1 MSEINRINL
10 AMHDGNTNVTYDA
23 GLTPEIKI
31 FWSDRLIDLVEPKLV
46 HSQFAQKH
54 PIPSGTGKTIE
65 FRKWSSLPKML
76 TPLTEGVTPDGQ
88 KMRMSV
94 ITAHIDQ
101 YGGYVETSDILQL
114 TAIDNISSQA
124 IEQIARQAHRS
135 IDTLDRDVMC
145 AGTNVIYANG
155 KSARASL
162 SGADTLKVDDIKRAV
177 RQLKVMNAEPVDSDY
192 VAIIHPDVTYDLTND
207 PEWKY
212 PHMYVDTENM
222 YSGEIG
228 RIAGVRFV
236 ETTEA
241 KKFTVSDD
249 FPAGDSAKVD
259 KYDANTLTITL
270 KGALTVAQA
279 NALHGRMV
287 QIGTTTGNF
296 AFVRTAYCDGPVGII
311 ELINAPLLAVPANG
325 NTISDASVGAVEAS
339 DSKGR
344 DVYATLVLGANA
356 YGTTEISGGG
366 LEFIAKQLGS
376 AGTADPL
383 NQRATQG
390 WKCTRATKILVEE
403 YMVRIESCSTFNDH
417 IAN

>member
-1 MSEINRINL
+1 MTEINRINL
-10 AMHDGNTNVTYDA
+10 AMFDGNTNVTHDA

-88 KMRMSV
+88 KMSMSV

-114 TAIDNISSQA
+114 TAIDNINSQA

-145 AGTNVIYANG
+145 AGTNVIYAGG

-162 SGADTLKVDDIKRAV
+162 DGTCTLKVDDIKRAV
-177 RQLKVMNAEPVDSDY
+177 RQLKVMNAEPYDSDY

-212 PHMYVDTENM
+212 PHQYVDTGEI

-241 KKFTVSDD
+241 KKFVVDTN
-249 FPAGDSAKVD
+249 FPSTAKVAS
-259 KYDANTLTITL
+259 YDETTLTITL
-270 KGALTVAQA
+270 QAALTREQA
-279 NALHGRMV
+279 TALHGRMI
-287 QIGTTTGNF
+287 QIGSTAGNF
-296 AFVRTAYCDGPVGII
+296 AFVRTAYCDGPAGII
-311 ELINAPLLAVPANG
+311 ELINAPLLAKPASG
-325 NTISDASVGAVEAS
+325 NTISDASVGAVES
-339 DSKGR
+339 TDSKGR
-344 DVYATLVLGANA
+344 DVYATLILGANA

-403 YMVRIESCSTFNDH
+403 YMVRVESCSTFNDH